1 MNEDCFINESC
12 QRPKLAGKKND
23 PLLDVPTRPY
33 LDLSTQTELTT
44 TTVTTTTTATPYDP
58 ELLDL
63 IVIPVSGKA
72 CPIILAPPTTTTTT
86 TTINPLYVLGG
97 LKGKFNTS
105 SDSIL
110 TISEGN
116 VGIDIPISDGVILSN
131 ISYNNAG
138 DNYSFL
144 AFGYFRPPVNGTY
157 TFSTTSDDGSAIWLG
172 VLANIENGR
181 NISNAL
187 LNNNVDG
194 PQGATKKSAS
204 ILLTG
209 NTFYPLR
216 IVHRDGCCG
225 DSLLFTWSGPN
236 IEETANLTEY
246 FYYDK

>member
-1 MNEDCFINESC
+1 MNEDCFINEDC
-12 QRPKLAGKKND
+12 QRPKLAGKKHD

-33 LDLSTQTELTT
+33 LDLPTQTAS
-44 TTVTTTTTATPYDP
+44 TTTTTTTTTITPYDP

-72 CPIILAPPTTTTTT
+72 CPIILVPQTTTTTT

-105 SDSIL
+105 SDSMS

-116 VGIDIPISDGVILSN
+116 VGIDIPISGGVVLSN

-138 DNYSFL
+138 DYYSFL

-157 TFSTTSDDGSAIWLG
+157 TFSTTSDDGSAVWLG
-172 VLANIENGR
+172 VLANIDNGR
-181 NISNAL
+181 NITNAL
-187 LNNNVDG
+187 INNNITG
-194 PQGATKKSAS
+194 AQGATKKSAS

-209 NTFYPLR
+209 NTFYSIR
-216 IVHRDGCCG
+216 IVHRDGILQDG
-225 DSLLFTWSGPN
+225 LTFSWSGPN
-236 IEETANLTEY
+236 IEETTDLTEY